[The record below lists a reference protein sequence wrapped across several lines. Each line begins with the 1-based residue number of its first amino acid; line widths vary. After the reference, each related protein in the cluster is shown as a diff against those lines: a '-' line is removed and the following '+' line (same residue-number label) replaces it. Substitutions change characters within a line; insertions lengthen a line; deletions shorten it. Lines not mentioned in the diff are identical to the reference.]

1 MPCSTKKQMNITIN
15 KERRLYVIGTGGGF
29 SCFGFDNCYR
39 DAVAMA
45 SQMNALRS
53 VNNGL
58 EYVAP
63 TIDEIGTMACYEA
76 YEHLAS
82 HFAKHP
88 ASKKTWFIPGTASRV
103 KTILEDARKDA
114 YCNANRA
121 SILRLFFGDTE
132 TGRDSC
138 EENDTVGFIGRS
150 TGTMKVPLLIE
161 PLRSDR
167 GDLSSADGGGQ
178 ILTNC
183 ILRIIEVNTGIE
195 LYRHPKYQLP
205 AFTVHVNEA
214 AQAYPI
220 EVGREGQTQARFPG
234 HDEAGEYMAFL
245 QGYRAVRPFRSVTEY
260 NREMREAA

>member
-1 MPCSTKKQMNITIN
+1 MNITIN
-15 KERRLYVIGTGGGF
+15 KERRLYVIGTGGGY

-63 TIDEIGTMACYEA
+63 TFAEIGTMACYEA
-76 YEHLAS
+76 YQQLLS
-82 HFAKHP
+82 HFARHP
-88 ASKKTWFIPGTASRV
+88 ASKKTWFIPGTDSRV

-114 YCNANRA
+114 TRNANHA

-138 EENDTVGFIGRS
+138 EEYDTVGFIGRS
-150 TGTMKVPLLIE
+150 NGTMKVPLLIE
-161 PLRSDR
+161 PLRSDC
-167 GDLSSADGGGQ
+167 GDLASADGGGQ
-178 ILTNC
+178 ISTDG

-195 LYRHPKYQLP
+195 LYRHPKHQLP
-205 AFTVHVNEA
+205 DFELHVNEA
-214 AQAYPI
+214 TQANPI
-220 EVGREGQTQARFPG
+220 EVRREGQTQARFPG
-234 HDEAGEYMAFL
+234 HEDAGEYMAFL
-245 QGYRAVRPFRSVTEY
+245 QGYRVVRPFRSVTEY
-260 NREMREAA
+260 NREMREAG